1 MASVDVVA
9 LAMLEEDEQGAVL
22 QDDEREERMEDEVE
36 ELSMEDAL
44 HRLETLYK
52 ARHEFLREDLLT
64 RMEPTIRCALG
75 RVEDDETEFVFQT
88 LAMINLAA
96 HLCGRRVYEH
106 VVDALNLLGGAF
118 LTDTNEELP
127 EDDLESTLSLLD
139 HLQHRLYPPLPVL
152 NSHSR
157 RSFHMNTRTFPFLV
171 AVVAHIVSQTAA
183 DWDEI
188 VSTTNNFIQSS
199 FYMDPYIVQVGL
211 ALFGLQRLK
220 AAKVI
225 KGLTIQMILED
236 FSQKL

>member
-1 MASVDVVA
+1 MDVVV
-9 LAMLEEDEQGAVL
+9 LAVLKEDEEHGVL
-22 QDDEREERMEDEVE
+22 QDTEREEQVEEVE

-44 HRLETLYK
+44 HRLGTLYE

-75 RVEDDETEFVFQT
+75 RVEDDETEFAFQNF
-88 LAMINLAA
+88 AMINLAA
-96 HLCGRRVYEH
+96 HLCGRRVYENF
-106 VVDALNLLGGAF
+106 VDALNLLSGTF

-139 HLQHRLYPPLPVL
+139 HLQHRLYPPLPVGSL
-152 NSHSR
+152 HSR

-171 AVVAHIVSQTAA
+171 AVVAHVVAQTAL
-183 DWDEI
+183 DWDEV
-188 VSTTNNFIQSS
+188 VSKTKQFIQSS

-211 ALFGLQRLK
+211 ALFGLRHLRFGR
-220 AAKVI
+220 VLE
-225 KGLTIQMILED
+225 GLTIQLILEG